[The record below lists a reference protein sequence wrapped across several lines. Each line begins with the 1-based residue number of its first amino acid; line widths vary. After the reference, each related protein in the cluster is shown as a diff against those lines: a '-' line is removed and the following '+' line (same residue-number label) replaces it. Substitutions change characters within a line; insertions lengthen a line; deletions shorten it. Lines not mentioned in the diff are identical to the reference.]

1 MEKISRKSFV
11 KGALGLGAV
20 GILAGC
26 ASSASSTAASA
37 SSTAAPAEKKEFTFA
52 DTVRWDAQY
61 DVVVMGMG
69 AAGMVAAKTAADNGA
84 KVVIVEKC
92 EEGKAGGNTKV
103 CGQLFAYAN
112 GDKDAAKS
120 YYTALAGGR
129 DIEPE
134 IIDAISEG
142 VANMADILA
151 DEFGFNK
158 DEYMDWTGVNVGGTN
173 MGAMSPEYPEMPGH
187 EKMALWTTHAGAS
200 DGYLY
205 QGLKQN
211 VTDRVDAIDVWYSS
225 PAKSLIQ
232 DPVTKTVVGV
242 TVERDGKEMNI
253 RALNGVCICTGGF
266 ECNKEMVQHYL
277 NVINYAPRGG
287 QFNTGDGIKMAQ
299 AVGADLWHMDCYE
312 GLFGLGSVTYPVE
325 EGIPCDMIATLAQ
338 NAVNTGAA
346 ILVGTDGD
354 RFVNESETVR
364 HGHLYENGIWENPT
378 FPEKVWYIIDETQK
392 GEIEAAGA
400 MPEEQL
406 AKLTAY
412 DSIDALAEGIGVDKD
427 RLTKTI
433 KNYNSFANNGEDYKC
448 GREAQYMRAFDGKKY
463 YAMYMVSGLL
473 NTQGGPK
480 RSANAE
486 VLDTQGN
493 PIPHLY
499 SAGECGGITVCMYQG
514 GTNIAECITFGRI
527 AGKNAAAVKDALP
540 TYTVEAV
547 ESAPAQPGDIDDLVG
562 EEETYETADN
572 QYIGKAQGMDDEI
585 VVRVTVDDGKI
596 SQVRYKNWDFGI
608 NGHGSIGA
616 ELVNKVALGYSSSY
630 SDNWTKGYID
640 NLCPKWLLPDWH
652 AANSETQKYSDLWIE
667 DATFFK
673 IDDINLGYTFN
684 LKNNLKIRLAGSV
697 QNVCTFTSYSGIDP
711 ELYSG
716 IDKNVYPRPR
726 TYSLS
731 FNLNF

>member
-187 EKMALWTTHAGAS
+187 EKMALWTTHKGAS

-364 HGHLYENGIWENPT
+364 HGHLYENGFWENPT
-378 FPEKVWYIIDETQK
+378 FHEKVWYIIDETQK

-527 AGKNAAAVKDALP
+527 AGKSAAAVKDALP

-596 SQVRYKNWDFGI
+596 SQVEVLKQNETEGI
-608 NGHGSIGA
+608 GVPATEQLPEKFVGLDTEEAINAVDGISGA
-616 ELVNKVALGYSSSY
+616 TITSNALKQAVVNALLQA
-630 SDNWTKGYID
+630 KG
-640 NLCPKWLLPDWH
+640 
-652 AANSETQKYSDLWIE
+652 
-667 DATFFK
+667 
-673 IDDINLGYTFN
+673 
-684 LKNNLKIRLAGSV
+684 
-697 QNVCTFTSYSGIDP
+697 
-711 ELYSG
+711 
-716 IDKNVYPRPR
+716 
-726 TYSLS
+726 
-731 FNLNF
+731 

>member
-11 KGALGLGAV
+11 KGALGLGLTGV
-20 GILAGC
+20 LAGC
-26 ASSASSTAASA
+26 ASSASSTAA
-37 SSTAAPAEKKEFTFA
+37 PAEKKQFTFA

-103 CGQLFAYAN
+103 CGQLFACAN

-187 EKMALWTTHAGAS
+187 EKMALWTTHKGAS

-412 DSIDALAEGIGVDKD
+412 DSIGALAEGIGVDKD

-596 SQVRYKNWDFGI
+596 SQVEVLKQNETEGI
-608 NGHGSIGA
+608 GVPATEQLPEKFVGLDAEEAINAVDGISGA
-616 ELVNKVALGYSSSY
+616 TITSNALKQAVVNALLQA
-630 SDNWTKGYID
+630 KG
-640 NLCPKWLLPDWH
+640 
-652 AANSETQKYSDLWIE
+652 
-667 DATFFK
+667 
-673 IDDINLGYTFN
+673 
-684 LKNNLKIRLAGSV
+684 
-697 QNVCTFTSYSGIDP
+697 
-711 ELYSG
+711 
-716 IDKNVYPRPR
+716 
-726 TYSLS
+726 
-731 FNLNF
+731 

>member
-11 KGALGLGAV
+11 KGALGLGLTGV
-20 GILAGC
+20 LAGC

-266 ECNKEMVQHYL
+266 GCNKEMVQHYL

-412 DSIDALAEGIGVDKD
+412 GSIDALAEGIGVDKD

-596 SQVRYKNWDFGI
+596 SQVEVLKQNETEGI
-608 NGHGSIGA
+608 GVPATEQLPEKFVGLDTEEAINAVDGISGA
-616 ELVNKVALGYSSSY
+616 TITSNALKRAVVNALLQA
-630 SDNWTKGYID
+630 KG
-640 NLCPKWLLPDWH
+640 
-652 AANSETQKYSDLWIE
+652 
-667 DATFFK
+667 
-673 IDDINLGYTFN
+673 
-684 LKNNLKIRLAGSV
+684 
-697 QNVCTFTSYSGIDP
+697 
-711 ELYSG
+711 
-716 IDKNVYPRPR
+716 
-726 TYSLS
+726 
-731 FNLNF
+731 

>member
-26 ASSASSTAASA
+26 GSSADSTAASA

-103 CGQLFAYAN
+103 CGQLFAYTN

-158 DEYMDWTGVNVGGTN
+158 DEYMDWTGVNVVGTN

-277 NVINYAPRGG
+277 NVINYAARGG
-287 QFNTGDGIKMAQ
+287 QYNTGDGIKMAQ

-412 DSIDALAEGIGVDKD
+412 DSIGALAEGIGVDKD

-596 SQVRYKNWDFGI
+596 SQVEVLKQNETEGI
-608 NGHGSIGA
+608 GVPATEQLPEKFVGLDTEEAINAVDGISGA
-616 ELVNKVALGYSSSY
+616 TITSNALKQAVVNALLQA
-630 SDNWTKGYID
+630 KG
-640 NLCPKWLLPDWH
+640 
-652 AANSETQKYSDLWIE
+652 
-667 DATFFK
+667 
-673 IDDINLGYTFN
+673 
-684 LKNNLKIRLAGSV
+684 
-697 QNVCTFTSYSGIDP
+697 
-711 ELYSG
+711 
-716 IDKNVYPRPR
+716 
-726 TYSLS
+726 
-731 FNLNF
+731 

>member
-151 DEFGFNK
+151 DEFDFNK
-158 DEYMDWTGVNVGGTN
+158 DEYMDWTGVNVVGTN

-585 VVRVTVDDGKI
+585 VIRVTVDDGKI
-596 SQVRYKNWDFGI
+596 SQVEVLKQNETEGI
-608 NGHGSIGA
+608 GVPATEQLPEKFVGLDTEEAINAVDGISGA
-616 ELVNKVALGYSSSY
+616 TITSNALKQAVVNALMQA
-630 SDNWTKGYID
+630 KG
-640 NLCPKWLLPDWH
+640 
-652 AANSETQKYSDLWIE
+652 
-667 DATFFK
+667 
-673 IDDINLGYTFN
+673 
-684 LKNNLKIRLAGSV
+684 
-697 QNVCTFTSYSGIDP
+697 
-711 ELYSG
+711 
-716 IDKNVYPRPR
+716 
-726 TYSLS
+726 
-731 FNLNF
+731 

>member
-26 ASSASSTAASA
+26 ASSAGSTAASA

-187 EKMALWTTHAGAS
+187 EKMALWTTHKGAS

-527 AGKNAAAVKDALP
+527 AGKSAAAVKDALP

-585 VVRVTVDDGKI
+585 VVRVTMDDGKI
-596 SQVRYKNWDFGI
+596 SQVEVLKQNETEGI
-608 NGHGSIGA
+608 GVPATEQLPEKFVGLDTEEAINAVDGISGA
-616 ELVNKVALGYSSSY
+616 TITSNALKQAVVNALLQA
-630 SDNWTKGYID
+630 KG
-640 NLCPKWLLPDWH
+640 
-652 AANSETQKYSDLWIE
+652 
-667 DATFFK
+667 
-673 IDDINLGYTFN
+673 
-684 LKNNLKIRLAGSV
+684 
-697 QNVCTFTSYSGIDP
+697 
-711 ELYSG
+711 
-716 IDKNVYPRPR
+716 
-726 TYSLS
+726 
-731 FNLNF
+731 

>member
-11 KGALGLGAV
+11 KGALGLGLTGV
-20 GILAGC
+20 LAGC

-37 SSTAAPAEKKEFTFA
+37 SSTAAPAEKKQFTFA

-364 HGHLYENGIWENPT
+364 HGHLYETGIWENPT

-412 DSIDALAEGIGVDKD
+412 DSIGALAEGIGVDKD
-427 RLTKTI
+427 RLTKTL

-585 VVRVTVDDGKI
+585 VIRVTVDDGKI
-596 SQVRYKNWDFGI
+596 SQVEVLKQNETEGI
-608 NGHGSIGA
+608 GVPATEQLPEKFVGLDTEEAINAVDGISGA
-616 ELVNKVALGYSSSY
+616 TITSNALKQAVVNALLQA
-630 SDNWTKGYID
+630 KG
-640 NLCPKWLLPDWH
+640 
-652 AANSETQKYSDLWIE
+652 
-667 DATFFK
+667 
-673 IDDINLGYTFN
+673 
-684 LKNNLKIRLAGSV
+684 
-697 QNVCTFTSYSGIDP
+697 
-711 ELYSG
+711 
-716 IDKNVYPRPR
+716 
-726 TYSLS
+726 
-731 FNLNF
+731 

>member
-11 KGALGLGAV
+11 KGALGLGLTGV
-20 GILAGC
+20 LAGC

-158 DEYMDWTGVNVGGTN
+158 DEYMDWTGVNVVGTN

-325 EGIPCDMIATLAQ
+325 EGIPCDMIATLAH

-412 DSIDALAEGIGVDKD
+412 DSIGALAEGIGVDKD

-596 SQVRYKNWDFGI
+596 SQVEVLKQNETEGI
-608 NGHGSIGA
+608 GVPATEQLPEKFVGLDTEEAINAVDGISGA
-616 ELVNKVALGYSSSY
+616 TITSNALKQAVVNALLQA
-630 SDNWTKGYID
+630 KG
-640 NLCPKWLLPDWH
+640 
-652 AANSETQKYSDLWIE
+652 
-667 DATFFK
+667 
-673 IDDINLGYTFN
+673 
-684 LKNNLKIRLAGSV
+684 
-697 QNVCTFTSYSGIDP
+697 
-711 ELYSG
+711 
-716 IDKNVYPRPR
+716 
-726 TYSLS
+726 
-731 FNLNF
+731 

>member
-11 KGALGLGAV
+11 KGALGLGLTGV
-20 GILAGC
+20 LAGC

-158 DEYMDWTGVNVGGTN
+158 DEYMDWTGVNVVGTN

-266 ECNKEMVQHYL
+266 ERNKEMVQHYL

-596 SQVRYKNWDFGI
+596 SQVEVLKQNETEGI
-608 NGHGSIGA
+608 GVPATEQLPEKFVGLDTEEAINAVDGISGA
-616 ELVNKVALGYSSSY
+616 TITSNALKQAVVNALLQA
-630 SDNWTKGYID
+630 KG
-640 NLCPKWLLPDWH
+640 
-652 AANSETQKYSDLWIE
+652 
-667 DATFFK
+667 
-673 IDDINLGYTFN
+673 
-684 LKNNLKIRLAGSV
+684 
-697 QNVCTFTSYSGIDP
+697 
-711 ELYSG
+711 
-716 IDKNVYPRPR
+716 
-726 TYSLS
+726 
-731 FNLNF
+731 

>member
-11 KGALGLGAV
+11 KGALGLGLTGV
-20 GILAGC
+20 LAGC

-37 SSTAAPAEKKEFTFA
+37 SSTAAPAEKKQFTFA

-412 DSIDALAEGIGVDKD
+412 DSIGALAEGLGVDKD

-480 RSANAE
+480 RSATAE

-596 SQVRYKNWDFGI
+596 SQVEVLKQNETEGI
-608 NGHGSIGA
+608 GVPATEQLPEKFVGLDTEEAINAVDGISGA
-616 ELVNKVALGYSSSY
+616 TITSNALKQAVVNALLQA
-630 SDNWTKGYID
+630 KG
-640 NLCPKWLLPDWH
+640 
-652 AANSETQKYSDLWIE
+652 
-667 DATFFK
+667 
-673 IDDINLGYTFN
+673 
-684 LKNNLKIRLAGSV
+684 
-697 QNVCTFTSYSGIDP
+697 
-711 ELYSG
+711 
-716 IDKNVYPRPR
+716 
-726 TYSLS
+726 
-731 FNLNF
+731 

>member
-142 VANMADILA
+142 VANMADIVA
-151 DEFGFNK
+151 DEDGISK

-187 EKMALWTTHAGAS
+187 EKMALWTTHKGAS

-596 SQVRYKNWDFGI
+596 SQVEVLKQNETEGI
-608 NGHGSIGA
+608 GVPATEQLPEKFVGLDTEEAINAVDGISGA
-616 ELVNKVALGYSSSY
+616 TITSNALKQAVVNALLQA
-630 SDNWTKGYID
+630 KG
-640 NLCPKWLLPDWH
+640 
-652 AANSETQKYSDLWIE
+652 
-667 DATFFK
+667 
-673 IDDINLGYTFN
+673 
-684 LKNNLKIRLAGSV
+684 
-697 QNVCTFTSYSGIDP
+697 
-711 ELYSG
+711 
-716 IDKNVYPRPR
+716 
-726 TYSLS
+726 
-731 FNLNF
+731 

>member
-187 EKMALWTTHAGAS
+187 EKMALWTTHKGAS

-266 ECNKEMVQHYL
+266 EWNKALVQHYL

-527 AGKNAAAVKDALP
+527 AGKSAAAVKDALP

-596 SQVRYKNWDFGI
+596 SQVEVLKQNETEGI
-608 NGHGSIGA
+608 GVPATEQLPEKFVGLDTEEAINAVDGISGA
-616 ELVNKVALGYSSSY
+616 TITSNALKQAVVNALLQA
-630 SDNWTKGYID
+630 KG
-640 NLCPKWLLPDWH
+640 
-652 AANSETQKYSDLWIE
+652 
-667 DATFFK
+667 
-673 IDDINLGYTFN
+673 
-684 LKNNLKIRLAGSV
+684 
-697 QNVCTFTSYSGIDP
+697 
-711 ELYSG
+711 
-716 IDKNVYPRPR
+716 
-726 TYSLS
+726 
-731 FNLNF
+731 

>member
-11 KGALGLGAV
+11 KGALGLGLTGV
-20 GILAGC
+20 LAGC

-158 DEYMDWTGVNVGGTN
+158 DEYMDWTGVNVVGTN

-514 GTNIAECITFGRI
+514 GTNIAECITFGCI

-596 SQVRYKNWDFGI
+596 SQVEVLKQNETEGI
-608 NGHGSIGA
+608 GVPATEQLPEKFVGLDTEEAINAVDGISGA
-616 ELVNKVALGYSSSY
+616 TITSNALKQAVVNALLQA
-630 SDNWTKGYID
+630 KG
-640 NLCPKWLLPDWH
+640 
-652 AANSETQKYSDLWIE
+652 
-667 DATFFK
+667 
-673 IDDINLGYTFN
+673 
-684 LKNNLKIRLAGSV
+684 
-697 QNVCTFTSYSGIDP
+697 
-711 ELYSG
+711 
-716 IDKNVYPRPR
+716 
-726 TYSLS
+726 
-731 FNLNF
+731 

>member
-26 ASSASSTAASA
+26 GSSADSTAASA

-158 DEYMDWTGVNVGGTN
+158 DEYMDWTGVNVVGTN

-225 PAKSLIQ
+225 PAKSLVQ

-412 DSIDALAEGIGVDKD
+412 DSIGALAEGIGVDKD

-596 SQVRYKNWDFGI
+596 SQVEVLKQNETEGI
-608 NGHGSIGA
+608 GVPATEQLPEKFVGLDTEEAINAVDGISGA
-616 ELVNKVALGYSSSY
+616 TITSNALKQAVVNALLQA
-630 SDNWTKGYID
+630 KG
-640 NLCPKWLLPDWH
+640 
-652 AANSETQKYSDLWIE
+652 
-667 DATFFK
+667 
-673 IDDINLGYTFN
+673 
-684 LKNNLKIRLAGSV
+684 
-697 QNVCTFTSYSGIDP
+697 
-711 ELYSG
+711 
-716 IDKNVYPRPR
+716 
-726 TYSLS
+726 
-731 FNLNF
+731 

>member
-242 TVERDGKEMNI
+242 TVERDSKEMNI

-412 DSIDALAEGIGVDKD
+412 DSIGALAEGIGVDKD

-562 EEETYETADN
+562 KEETYETADN

-596 SQVRYKNWDFGI
+596 SQVEVLKQNETEGI
-608 NGHGSIGA
+608 GVPATEQLPEKFVGLDTEEAINAVDGISGA
-616 ELVNKVALGYSSSY
+616 TITSNALKQAVVNALLQA
-630 SDNWTKGYID
+630 KG
-640 NLCPKWLLPDWH
+640 
-652 AANSETQKYSDLWIE
+652 
-667 DATFFK
+667 
-673 IDDINLGYTFN
+673 
-684 LKNNLKIRLAGSV
+684 
-697 QNVCTFTSYSGIDP
+697 
-711 ELYSG
+711 
-716 IDKNVYPRPR
+716 
-726 TYSLS
+726 
-731 FNLNF
+731 

>member
-11 KGALGLGAV
+11 KGALGLGLTGV
-20 GILAGC
+20 LAGC

-37 SSTAAPAEKKEFTFA
+37 SSTAAPAEKKEFTLA

-158 DEYMDWTGVNVGGTN
+158 DEYMDWTGVNVVGTN

-242 TVERDGKEMNI
+242 SVERDGKEMNI

-596 SQVRYKNWDFGI
+596 SQVEVLKQNETEGI
-608 NGHGSIGA
+608 GVPATEQLPEKFVGLDTEEAINAVDGISGA
-616 ELVNKVALGYSSSY
+616 TITSNALKQAVVNALLQA
-630 SDNWTKGYID
+630 KG
-640 NLCPKWLLPDWH
+640 
-652 AANSETQKYSDLWIE
+652 
-667 DATFFK
+667 
-673 IDDINLGYTFN
+673 
-684 LKNNLKIRLAGSV
+684 
-697 QNVCTFTSYSGIDP
+697 
-711 ELYSG
+711 
-716 IDKNVYPRPR
+716 
-726 TYSLS
+726 
-731 FNLNF
+731 

>member
-134 IIDAISEG
+134 TPDATSAG
-142 VANMADILA
+142 VANLADILA

-187 EKMALWTTHAGAS
+187 EKMALWTTHKGAS

-527 AGKNAAAVKDALP
+527 AGKSAAAVKDALP

-596 SQVRYKNWDFGI
+596 SQVEVLKQNETEGI
-608 NGHGSIGA
+608 GVPATEQLPEKFVGLDTEEAINAVDGISGA
-616 ELVNKVALGYSSSY
+616 TITSNALKQAVVNALLQA
-630 SDNWTKGYID
+630 KG
-640 NLCPKWLLPDWH
+640 
-652 AANSETQKYSDLWIE
+652 
-667 DATFFK
+667 
-673 IDDINLGYTFN
+673 
-684 LKNNLKIRLAGSV
+684 
-697 QNVCTFTSYSGIDP
+697 
-711 ELYSG
+711 
-716 IDKNVYPRPR
+716 
-726 TYSLS
+726 
-731 FNLNF
+731 

>member
-37 SSTAAPAEKKEFTFA
+37 SSTAAPAEKKEFTLA

-392 GEIEAAGA
+392 GEIEVAGA

-412 DSIDALAEGIGVDKD
+412 DSIGALAEGIGVDKD

-596 SQVRYKNWDFGI
+596 SQVEVLKQNETEGI
-608 NGHGSIGA
+608 GVPATEQLPEKFVGLDTEEAINAVDGISGA
-616 ELVNKVALGYSSSY
+616 TITSNALKQAVVNALLQA
-630 SDNWTKGYID
+630 KG
-640 NLCPKWLLPDWH
+640 
-652 AANSETQKYSDLWIE
+652 
-667 DATFFK
+667 
-673 IDDINLGYTFN
+673 
-684 LKNNLKIRLAGSV
+684 
-697 QNVCTFTSYSGIDP
+697 
-711 ELYSG
+711 
-716 IDKNVYPRPR
+716 
-726 TYSLS
+726 
-731 FNLNF
+731 

>member
-151 DEFGFNK
+151 DEYGFNK

-242 TVERDGKEMNI
+242 TVERDSKEMNI

-406 AKLTAY
+406 TKLTAY

-562 EEETYETADN
+562 KEETYETADN

-596 SQVRYKNWDFGI
+596 SQVEVLKQNETEGI
-608 NGHGSIGA
+608 GVPATEQLPEKFVGLDTEEAINAVDGISGA
-616 ELVNKVALGYSSSY
+616 TITSNALKQAVVNALLQA
-630 SDNWTKGYID
+630 KG
-640 NLCPKWLLPDWH
+640 
-652 AANSETQKYSDLWIE
+652 
-667 DATFFK
+667 
-673 IDDINLGYTFN
+673 
-684 LKNNLKIRLAGSV
+684 
-697 QNVCTFTSYSGIDP
+697 
-711 ELYSG
+711 
-716 IDKNVYPRPR
+716 
-726 TYSLS
+726 
-731 FNLNF
+731 

>member
-84 KVVIVEKC
+84 KGVIVEKC

-142 VANMADILA
+142 VANMADILD
-151 DEFGFNK
+151 DEFGYNK
-158 DEYMDWTGVNVGGTN
+158 DEYMDWNGVNVGGTN
-173 MGAMSPEYPEMPGH
+173 MGAMSH
-187 EKMALWTTHAGAS
+187 EKMALWTTHKGAS

-299 AVGADLWHMDCYE
+299 AEGADLWHMDCYE

-412 DSIDALAEGIGVDKD
+412 DSIDALAEGNGVDKD

-433 KNYNSFANNGEDYKC
+433 KNYNSFANNGEDYK
-448 GREAQYMRAFDGKKY
+448 EAARAEAIRMR
-463 YAMYMVSGLL
+463 
-473 NTQGGPK
+473 
-480 RSANAE
+480 
-486 VLDTQGN
+486 
-493 PIPHLY
+493 
-499 SAGECGGITVCMYQG
+499 
-514 GTNIAECITFGRI
+514 
-527 AGKNAAAVKDALP
+527 
-540 TYTVEAV
+540 
-547 ESAPAQPGDIDDLVG
+547 
-562 EEETYETADN
+562 
-572 QYIGKAQGMDDEI
+572 
-585 VVRVTVDDGKI
+585 
-596 SQVRYKNWDFGI
+596 
-608 NGHGSIGA
+608 
-616 ELVNKVALGYSSSY
+616 
-630 SDNWTKGYID
+630 
-640 NLCPKWLLPDWH
+640 
-652 AANSETQKYSDLWIE
+652 
-667 DATFFK
+667 
-673 IDDINLGYTFN
+673 DDIVAAI
-684 LKNNLKIRLAGSV
+684 K
-697 QNVCTFTSYSGIDP
+697 
-711 ELYSG
+711 
-716 IDKNVYPRPR
+716 
-726 TYSLS
+726 
-731 FNLNF
+731 

>member
-11 KGALGLGAV
+11 KGALGLGLTGV
-20 GILAGC
+20 LAGC

-37 SSTAAPAEKKEFTFA
+37 SSTAAPAEKKQFTFA

-266 ECNKEMVQHYL
+266 ERNKEMVQHYL

-596 SQVRYKNWDFGI
+596 SQVEVLKQNETEGI
-608 NGHGSIGA
+608 GVPATEQLPEKFVGLDTEEAINAVDGISGA
-616 ELVNKVALGYSSSY
+616 TITSNALKRAVVNALLQA
-630 SDNWTKGYID
+630 KG
-640 NLCPKWLLPDWH
+640 
-652 AANSETQKYSDLWIE
+652 
-667 DATFFK
+667 
-673 IDDINLGYTFN
+673 
-684 LKNNLKIRLAGSV
+684 
-697 QNVCTFTSYSGIDP
+697 
-711 ELYSG
+711 
-716 IDKNVYPRPR
+716 
-726 TYSLS
+726 
-731 FNLNF
+731 

>member
-158 DEYMDWTGVNVGGTN
+158 DEYMDWTGVNVVGTN

-412 DSIDALAEGIGVDKD
+412 DSIGALAEGIGVDKD

-562 EEETYETADN
+562 KEETYETADN

-596 SQVRYKNWDFGI
+596 SQVEVLKQNETEGI
-608 NGHGSIGA
+608 GVPATEQLPEKFVGLDTEEAINAVDGISGA
-616 ELVNKVALGYSSSY
+616 TITSNALKQAVVNALLQA
-630 SDNWTKGYID
+630 KG
-640 NLCPKWLLPDWH
+640 
-652 AANSETQKYSDLWIE
+652 
-667 DATFFK
+667 
-673 IDDINLGYTFN
+673 
-684 LKNNLKIRLAGSV
+684 
-697 QNVCTFTSYSGIDP
+697 
-711 ELYSG
+711 
-716 IDKNVYPRPR
+716 
-726 TYSLS
+726 
-731 FNLNF
+731 

>member
-158 DEYMDWTGVNVGGTN
+158 D
-173 MGAMSPEYPEMPGH
+173 EYPEMPGH

-412 DSIDALAEGIGVDKD
+412 DSIGALAEGIGVDKD

-596 SQVRYKNWDFGI
+596 SQVEVLKQNETEGI
-608 NGHGSIGA
+608 GVPATEQLPEKFVGLDTEEAINAVDGISGA
-616 ELVNKVALGYSSSY
+616 TITSNALKQAVVNALLQA
-630 SDNWTKGYID
+630 KG
-640 NLCPKWLLPDWH
+640 
-652 AANSETQKYSDLWIE
+652 
-667 DATFFK
+667 
-673 IDDINLGYTFN
+673 
-684 LKNNLKIRLAGSV
+684 
-697 QNVCTFTSYSGIDP
+697 
-711 ELYSG
+711 
-716 IDKNVYPRPR
+716 
-726 TYSLS
+726 
-731 FNLNF
+731 

>member
-11 KGALGLGAV
+11 KGALGLGLTGV
-20 GILAGC
+20 LAGC

-37 SSTAAPAEKKEFTFA
+37 SSTAAPAEKKQFTFA

-299 AVGADLWHMDCYE
+299 AVGADLLLMDCFV
-312 GLFGLGSVTYPVE
+312 GLFGLGSVNYPVE

-412 DSIDALAEGIGVDKD
+412 DSIGALAEGIGVDKD

-596 SQVRYKNWDFGI
+596 SQVEVLKQNETEGI
-608 NGHGSIGA
+608 GVPATEQLPEKFVGLDTEEAINAVDGISGA
-616 ELVNKVALGYSSSY
+616 TITSNALKQAVVNALLQA
-630 SDNWTKGYID
+630 KG
-640 NLCPKWLLPDWH
+640 
-652 AANSETQKYSDLWIE
+652 
-667 DATFFK
+667 
-673 IDDINLGYTFN
+673 
-684 LKNNLKIRLAGSV
+684 
-697 QNVCTFTSYSGIDP
+697 
-711 ELYSG
+711 
-716 IDKNVYPRPR
+716 
-726 TYSLS
+726 
-731 FNLNF
+731 

>member
-26 ASSASSTAASA
+26 GSSASSTAASA
-37 SSTAAPAEKKEFTFA
+37 SSTAAPAEKKQFTFA

-412 DSIDALAEGIGVDKD
+412 DSIGALAEGIGVDKD
-427 RLTKTI
+427 RLTKTL

-493 PIPHLY
+493 PIPHLS

-596 SQVRYKNWDFGI
+596 SQVEVLKQNETEGI
-608 NGHGSIGA
+608 GVPATEQLPEKFVGLDTEEAINAVDGISGA
-616 ELVNKVALGYSSSY
+616 TITSNALKQAVVNALLQA
-630 SDNWTKGYID
+630 KG
-640 NLCPKWLLPDWH
+640 
-652 AANSETQKYSDLWIE
+652 
-667 DATFFK
+667 
-673 IDDINLGYTFN
+673 
-684 LKNNLKIRLAGSV
+684 
-697 QNVCTFTSYSGIDP
+697 
-711 ELYSG
+711 
-716 IDKNVYPRPR
+716 
-726 TYSLS
+726 
-731 FNLNF
+731 

>member
-158 DEYMDWTGVNVGGTN
+158 DEYMDWTGVNVVGTN

-448 GREAQYMRAFDGKKY
+448 GREAQYMRVFDGKKY

-527 AGKNAAAVKDALP
+527 AGKNAAAVKDTLP

-596 SQVRYKNWDFGI
+596 SQVEVLKQNETEGI
-608 NGHGSIGA
+608 GVPATEQLPEKFVGLDTEEAINAVDGISGA
-616 ELVNKVALGYSSSY
+616 TITSNALKQAVVNALLQA
-630 SDNWTKGYID
+630 KG
-640 NLCPKWLLPDWH
+640 
-652 AANSETQKYSDLWIE
+652 
-667 DATFFK
+667 
-673 IDDINLGYTFN
+673 
-684 LKNNLKIRLAGSV
+684 
-697 QNVCTFTSYSGIDP
+697 
-711 ELYSG
+711 
-716 IDKNVYPRPR
+716 
-726 TYSLS
+726 
-731 FNLNF
+731 

>member
-187 EKMALWTTHAGAS
+187 EKMALWTTHKGAS

-266 ECNKEMVQHYL
+266 ERNKEMVQHYL

-596 SQVRYKNWDFGI
+596 SQVEVLKQNETEGI
-608 NGHGSIGA
+608 GVPATEQLPEKFVGLDTEEAINAVDGISGA
-616 ELVNKVALGYSSSY
+616 TITSNALKQAVVNALLQA
-630 SDNWTKGYID
+630 KG
-640 NLCPKWLLPDWH
+640 
-652 AANSETQKYSDLWIE
+652 
-667 DATFFK
+667 
-673 IDDINLGYTFN
+673 
-684 LKNNLKIRLAGSV
+684 
-697 QNVCTFTSYSGIDP
+697 
-711 ELYSG
+711 
-716 IDKNVYPRPR
+716 
-726 TYSLS
+726 
-731 FNLNF
+731 

>member
-11 KGALGLGAV
+11 KGALGLGLTGV
-20 GILAGC
+20 LAGC
-26 ASSASSTAASA
+26 GSSADSTAASA

-158 DEYMDWTGVNVGGTN
+158 DEYMDWTGVNVVGTN

-277 NVINYAPRGG
+277 NVINYAARGG
-287 QFNTGDGIKMAQ
+287 QYNTGDGIKMAQ

-412 DSIDALAEGIGVDKD
+412 DSIGALAEGIGVDKD

-596 SQVRYKNWDFGI
+596 SQVEVLKQNETEGI
-608 NGHGSIGA
+608 GVPATEQLPEKFVGLDTEEAINAVDGISGA
-616 ELVNKVALGYSSSY
+616 TITSNALKQAVVNALLQA
-630 SDNWTKGYID
+630 KG
-640 NLCPKWLLPDWH
+640 
-652 AANSETQKYSDLWIE
+652 
-667 DATFFK
+667 
-673 IDDINLGYTFN
+673 
-684 LKNNLKIRLAGSV
+684 
-697 QNVCTFTSYSGIDP
+697 
-711 ELYSG
+711 
-716 IDKNVYPRPR
+716 
-726 TYSLS
+726 
-731 FNLNF
+731 

>member
-158 DEYMDWTGVNVGGTN
+158 DEYMDWTGVNVVGTN

-225 PAKSLIQ
+225 PAKSIIQ

-412 DSIDALAEGIGVDKD
+412 DSIGALAEGIGVDKD

-596 SQVRYKNWDFGI
+596 SQVEVLKQNETEGI
-608 NGHGSIGA
+608 GVPATEQLPEKFVGLDTEEAINAVDGISGA
-616 ELVNKVALGYSSSY
+616 TITSNALKQAVVNALLQA
-630 SDNWTKGYID
+630 KG
-640 NLCPKWLLPDWH
+640 
-652 AANSETQKYSDLWIE
+652 
-667 DATFFK
+667 
-673 IDDINLGYTFN
+673 
-684 LKNNLKIRLAGSV
+684 
-697 QNVCTFTSYSGIDP
+697 
-711 ELYSG
+711 
-716 IDKNVYPRPR
+716 
-726 TYSLS
+726 
-731 FNLNF
+731 

>member
-26 ASSASSTAASA
+26 GSSADSTAASA

-158 DEYMDWTGVNVGGTN
+158 DEYMDWTGVNVVGTN

-277 NVINYAPRGG
+277 NVINYAARGG
-287 QFNTGDGIKMAQ
+287 QYNTGDGIKMAQ

-412 DSIDALAEGIGVDKD
+412 DSIGALAEGIGVDKD

-527 AGKNAAAVKDALP
+527 AGKNAAAAKDALP

-562 EEETYETADN
+562 EEETYETADD

-596 SQVRYKNWDFGI
+596 SQVEVLKQNETEGI
-608 NGHGSIGA
+608 GVPATEQLPEKFVGLDTEEAINAVDGISGA
-616 ELVNKVALGYSSSY
+616 TITSNALKQAVVNALLQA
-630 SDNWTKGYID
+630 KG
-640 NLCPKWLLPDWH
+640 
-652 AANSETQKYSDLWIE
+652 
-667 DATFFK
+667 
-673 IDDINLGYTFN
+673 
-684 LKNNLKIRLAGSV
+684 
-697 QNVCTFTSYSGIDP
+697 
-711 ELYSG
+711 
-716 IDKNVYPRPR
+716 
-726 TYSLS
+726 
-731 FNLNF
+731 

>member
-412 DSIDALAEGIGVDKD
+412 DSIGALAEGIGVDKD

-540 TYTVEAV
+540 SILLRSSVPTYTVEAV

-596 SQVRYKNWDFGI
+596 SQVEVLKQNETEGI
-608 NGHGSIGA
+608 GVPATEQLPEKFVGLDTEEAINAVDGISGA
-616 ELVNKVALGYSSSY
+616 TITSNALKQAVVNALLQA
-630 SDNWTKGYID
+630 KG
-640 NLCPKWLLPDWH
+640 
-652 AANSETQKYSDLWIE
+652 
-667 DATFFK
+667 
-673 IDDINLGYTFN
+673 
-684 LKNNLKIRLAGSV
+684 
-697 QNVCTFTSYSGIDP
+697 
-711 ELYSG
+711 
-716 IDKNVYPRPR
+716 
-726 TYSLS
+726 
-731 FNLNF
+731 